1 MTPATVTATPA
12 SAAASI
18 PASPEHDREDMVSRT
33 APFGRRVLDVGCASG
48 ALGAAMLAAG
58 ATEVVGIE
66 PDARAA
72 AIARG
77 RLTAVYGF
85 DLDGLPELPY
95 PAGYFDVIAL
105 SHVLNQLPDPLA
117 SLRHLRRWL
126 ADDGRVVCSIPNVRH
141 ESILLPLLVEGRWDE
156 AGCGLPDRRHR
167 RHFTLES
174 MTALLRQ
181 AGFEPEVRVDGIHSS
196 PSLRIELAA
205 ELVAALGGDPVRFRR
220 EARALQ
226 VILSARPATP
236 LGSRAEPIL
245 DPWRGSRP
253 VRVLVAPDLADPADG
268 WARALAQV
276 VDGLG
281 SCDNVTVGVALPLPL
296 LDPPPPGLLPVAER
310 SRVDLLLTEAP
321 GDEAGWE
328 RMLAGASTWI
338 ATSAHAPLRR
348 LAARVGVDV
357 QDLVAGSPA
366 GALQAGLAATP
377 GT

>member
-1 MTPATVTATPA
+1 MTPATDTATPLTTD
-12 SAAASI
+12 ASI
-18 PASPEHDREDMVSRT
+18 PASPERDREDVVSRA
-33 APFGRRVLDVGCASG
+33 APSGRRVLDVGCATG

-66 PDARAA
+66 LDVPAA
-72 AIARG
+72 SIARG
-77 RLTAVYGF
+77 RLTAVYGY
-85 DLDGLPELPY
+85 DLDGLPDLPY
-95 PAGYFDVIAL
+95 PAGYFDVLTL

-126 ADDGRVVCSIPNVRH
+126 ADEGRIVCSLPNVRH

-156 AGCGLPDRRHR
+156 AGPGLPDRRHR

-174 MTALLRQ
+174 MTTLLRQ
-181 AGFEPEVRVDGIHSS
+181 AGFEPEVRVDGVHSS

-220 EARALQ
+220 EAQAVQ
-226 VILSARPATP
+226 VILSARPATS

-253 VRVLVAPDLADPADG
+253 VRVLVAPDLADPADL
-268 WARALAQV
+268 WARALAEV

-281 SCDNVTVGVALPLPL
+281 PCDNVTVGVALPLPL
-296 LDPPPPGLLPVAER
+296 LDPLPAGLLPLAER

-338 ATSAHAPLRR
+338 ATSDHAPLRR

-357 QDLVAGSPA
+357 QDLVAGRSA
-366 GALQAGLAATP
+366 GAPQAGRAATP